1 MSQERSSQINLLLLG
16 MDHKQP
22 KLMAW
27 EYMNQQLFSLVVVV
41 VVAIAGD
48 NEPAVRL
55 FSSAIHS
62 FDSTHHK

>member
-1 MSQERSSQINLLLLG
+1 
-16 MDHKQP
+16 
-22 KLMAW
+22 MAW